1 LPAEERLPA
10 AMEQL
15 GVSYATLADEA
26 GHA

>member
-1 LPAEERLPA
+1 VAEERLPA
-10 AMEQL
+10 AMGIL